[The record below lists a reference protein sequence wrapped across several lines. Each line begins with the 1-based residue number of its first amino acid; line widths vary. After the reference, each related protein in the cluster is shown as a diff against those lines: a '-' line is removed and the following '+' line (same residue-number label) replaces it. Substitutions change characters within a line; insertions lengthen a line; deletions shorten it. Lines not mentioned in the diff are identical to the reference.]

1 MLFEIRQ
8 HLPQSAVFDG
18 LNRFLLETILATLEG
33 RPVDETRLPPGLYA
47 AIAENPPTIA
57 AVHALT
63 AKLSVLDQG
72 QKRALKDTLALR
84 TDPCSFLSD
93 RTATLPAIPEPVF
106 PTLKTL
112 AVHLFQRTAKLKDVE
127 QACGECIDDHYARF
141 RCGNAPGN
149 GNVCCVC
156 GTESLAQIRADE
168 NDNEQWRGPYDHLLA
183 KDLYPLY
190 GVDPKNLLPIC
201 NTCNSKAKLAKD
213 LLVKEQARRLSFSPW
228 AEHVLLNE
236 IEVVVDDTNDLFPRV
251 VINFRSTDP
260 DRQEKLATWDDVYK
274 IKSRVEGEFKELGAK
289 LAEDARAPDDAS
301 FLEKLREAKL
311 SKAQAHRLTPFNY
324 WRARVYAAVS
334 CMNPRSREALRQATT
349 PTPQETQEM
358 EALFFQ

>member
-1 MLFEIRQ
+1 MLFEIRP
-8 HLPQSAVFDG
+8 HLQQSAVFDG

-33 RPVDETRLPPGLYA
+33 RSVDETLLPPGLCA
-47 AIAENPPTIA
+47 AIAENQPTIA

-63 AKLSVLDQG
+63 VKLSALDQG
-72 QKRALKDTLALR
+72 QKQALKDMLALR

-93 RTATLPAIPEPVF
+93 RTATLPAIPEPVL
-106 PTLKTL
+106 PALKAL
-112 AVHLFQRTAKLKDVE
+112 AVHFFQRTAKLKDVE

-141 RCGNAPGN
+141 RRGNAPGN

-201 NTCNSKAKLAKD
+201 NTCNAKAKLAKD
-213 LLVKEQARRLSFSPW
+213 LLVKEQTRRLSFSPW
-228 AEHVLLNE
+228 TEHALLNE
-236 IEVVVDDTNDLFPRV
+236 IEVVVDDANDLFPRV
-251 VINFRSTDP
+251 VVNFRSTDP

-274 IKSRVEGEFKELGAK
+274 IKSRVEGEFKELASK
-289 LAEDARAPDDAS
+289 LAEDADALDDTS
-301 FLEKLREAKL
+301 FLAKL
-311 SKAQAHRLTPFNY
+311 QDSGRAKARAQRLTPFNY
-324 WRARVYAAVS
+324 WRARVYAEVRR
-334 CMNPRSREALRQATT
+334 MNPNSREALRKATAL
-349 PTPQETQEM
+349 TPQEIHEM
-358 EALFFQ
+358 DTLFF